1 MEKLFG
7 VEMNVLAGVLLGGT
21 VVVLVVVLLLAL
33 RNKVLL
39 KLALRNIPRR
49 KAQSVL
55 IVVGLMLSTTIIMS
69 ALAIGDSVSS
79 SIRSAVLDAVGE
91 TDVRLTSPVAARFGD
106 DYLDESFVVRVR
118 EAVQDDERV
127 DGVIPLIREQLP
139 LLNEATDKTVA
150 GTSVVG
156 VSLDSLRGFDGL
168 QSLDG
173 GSGDLT
179 GLAAESTVV
188 INRTLSTKLDAEIGD
203 LITLVAPSGRGQY
216 RVIDIV
222 EDKGLAGGE
231 EQVRSAALFSIETL
245 QGVLGREGQYN
256 MIEVS
261 VKGVLSVDE
270 GDSDDLAEELQLLFI
285 DDEASNALFQALK
298 TPMVV
303 EALQAR
309 LDEGGSAVGPFS
321 SDTLDNLVAELDKD
335 APSDEFK
342 VAITDTITLAI
353 VGGVIEEIGDPELA
367 QSLLIPASQLV
378 DMQVAAIKNQGLAI
392 AELIGGFIV
401 ALFSIFGSFSIIVGL
416 LLIFLVFVM
425 LAAARTTEMGIIR
438 AVGTKRRH
446 LVQMF
451 AYEGIVYSIGA
462 ALLGTLLGLLAS
474 VALVGI
480 MGGLVGEDDGF
491 DFTYNVTL
499 QSIVVAFSLGL
510 VLTAITVAVSAYRVS
525 KLNIVVAIRGLGQE
539 FVQDETPTV
548 GRRIFNVL
556 KALGGPYV
564 YVYGT
569 WRLRREGWRTQNRLG
584 LFLLI
589 AAIPLPI
596 LFFVYLFDLIQLRG
610 TGHGLFTRILGYF
623 GRAIPFVWIAII
635 IWKIFKFVQPWT
647 ASGWPLLPVG
657 AAMAISGF
665 LPEKG
670 IVGYGL
676 GNAAIFTSGT
686 TLLIIGVG
694 LTLRW
699 AMNQS
704 GQPVVVW
711 SRLRTWLLLGFL
723 GTAVV
728 LAVRA
733 LVGNRVIREEA
744 QKRVSMTLIG
754 VGMLVFWGLPFD
766 ALDGMTGT
774 LSSGPEMFL
783 LSGVSLVAAAVWT
796 VMHNAEVIVWIVSK
810 MIGRFGSL
818 RPVVKMAIAYP
829 MAARFRTG
837 LTLAMFS
844 LVIFTMMI
852 FAILTNLGNAIE
864 DEPDLVSGGF
874 DIRSRIDPELPID
887 DVNAVIEASGGKLSA
902 SDFEVITRQA
912 SLRVE
917 ARQDGAGDLG
927 FKGARIRAS
936 DDAWLTNNVFE
947 LTHWDPEYGSTS
959 AEIWAA
965 VAADSTLAVVNGG
978 MIETGGFGGDGDPG
992 SGPSMRIKGV
1002 KANEPGEIT
1011 GVDITIRPPVG
1022 QSVGDSVNLKV
1033 IGVLHQ
1039 FADSFEFGSTDIYM
1053 NPGILDEIAT
1063 KPVPFV
1069 DYKFRLADAS
1079 RAEEITRVLETVF
1092 IEHGMSATA
1101 TVADIAQN
1109 QSQNNAFNQL
1119 FQGFMGLG
1127 LLVGVA
1133 SLGVVSFRAVVERRQ
1148 SIGMMRALGYKGRM
1162 IQIQFLMESGIVAI
1176 FGSAIGIGLGALIGW
1191 NIFLSISAEA
1201 DGLTYSIPWLNV
1213 VIIVAIAVV
1222 FSLITTLIP
1231 ARQASMIKPSEA
1243 LRYG

>member
-7 VEMNVLAGVLLGGT
+7 VEMNVLAGILAGGTIVVLLAIF
-21 VVVLVVVLLLAL
+21 LLAL

-49 KAQSVL
+49 KAQSIL

-91 TDVRLTSPVAARFGD
+91 TDVRLTSPVSSRFGD
-106 DYLDESFVVRVR
+106 DYLDASLVDRVR
-118 EAVQDDERV
+118 EAVVGDERV
-127 DGVIPLIREQLP
+127 DGVMPLIRESLP
-139 LLNEATDKTVA
+139 VLNEATDKTVA

-156 VSLDSLRGFDGL
+156 VDLASLAGFDGL
-168 QSLDG
+168 QNVDG
-173 GSGDLT
+173 DPADLAGLGDGT
-179 GLAAESTVV
+179 TV
-188 INRTLSTKLDAEIGD
+188 INRTLAKNLEAEIGD
-203 LITLVAPSGRGQY
+203 DITLVAPSGRGVY

-222 EDKGLAGGE
+222 DDKGLAGGS

-261 VKGVLSVDE
+261 VTGGLRVSE
-270 GDSDDLAEELQLLFI
+270 SDSDDLTEDLQLLFI
-285 DDEASNALFQALK
+285 NEEASNTLFNALK
-298 TPMVV
+298 SPVIV

-309 LDEGGSAVGPFS
+309 LDEGGSAAGPFS
-321 SDTLDNLVAELDKD
+321 SDTLADLVVELENDV
-335 APSDEFK
+335 PTDEFR
-342 VAITDTITLAI
+342 VAITNTITLAI
-353 VGGVIEEIGDPELA
+353 IGGVIEEIGDPGLA

-378 DMQVAAIKNQGLAI
+378 ELQVVAIKNQGLAI
-392 AELIGGFIV
+392 AELVGGFIV

-462 ALLGTLLGLLAS
+462 ALLGTILGLVAS

-480 MGGLVGEDDGF
+480 MSGLVAEDDNFGF
-491 DFTYNVTL
+491 SYNVTL

-510 VLTAITVAVSAYRVS
+510 VLTALTVAVSAYRVS

-539 FVQDETPTV
+539 FVQDEVPSTGKRFKTAI
-548 GRRIFNVL
+548 RW
-556 KALGGPYV
+556 LGGPLT
-564 YVYGT
+564 YGFDT
-569 WRLRREGWRTQNRLG
+569 WRQRRPGRSTKSIVVLMAIVPAGVVVFLTDMWKSRKEGRGVIPRMFVFGLWMLMILQNLAATVAPDIEDSVVAQAIG
-584 LFLLI
+584 
-589 AAIPLPI
+589 AAIV
-596 LFFVYLFDLIQLRG
+596 FWF
-610 TGHGLFTRILGYF
+610 
-623 GRAIPFVWIAII
+623 II
-635 IWKIFKFVQPWT
+635 FLWKMFKFVQPWL
-647 ASGWPLLPVG
+647 ASGWPLLPFG
-657 AAMAISGF
+657 AVVALLGF
-665 LPEKG
+665 SPEHGIKG
-670 IVGYGL
+670 FGVE
-676 GNAAIFTSGT
+676 NAALFTSGT
-686 TLLIIGVG
+686 TLIIIGAG
-694 LTLRW
+694 LALR
-699 AMNQS
+699 
-704 GQPVVVW
+704 
-711 SRLRTWLLLGFL
+711 RLLDRRGY
-723 GTAVV
+723 
-728 LAVRA
+728 
-733 LVGNRVIREEA
+733 REEF
-744 QKRVSMTLIG
+744 QKRVSMSFIGIAMLI
-754 VGMLVFWGLPFD
+754 FWGLPFD
-766 ALDGMTGT
+766 ALDGLTGT
-774 LSSGPEMFL
+774 LAGGPEMFL

-796 VMHNAEVIVWIVSK
+796 VMYNADVMVWLVSK
-810 MIGRFGSL
+810 MIGKFGSL

-829 MAARFRTG
+829 MSARFRTG

-874 DIRSRIDPELPID
+874 DIRSSIDLELPID
-887 DVNAVIEASGGKLSA
+887 DVNEVIANSGGKLSS
-902 SDFEVITRQA
+902 SDFEVISRQA

-917 ARQDGAGDLG
+917 ARQDGAEDLA
-927 FKGARIRAS
+927 FKNARIRAS
-936 DDAWLTNNVFE
+936 DDAWLLNNVFE
-947 LTHWDPEYGSTS
+947 LTHWDPAYGSTPT
-959 AEIWAA
+959 EIFAA
-965 VAADSTLAVVNGG
+965 VAADPTLAVVNGN
-978 MIETGGFGGDGDPG
+978 MIETGGFGGGEDPG
-992 SGPSMRIKGV
+992 AGPSLGIKGI

-1022 QSVGDSVNLKV
+1022 QSVGDSVDAKV

-1053 NPGILDEIAT
+1053 NPGILDELSS
-1063 KPVPFV
+1063 KPVPFT

-1079 RAEEITRVLETVF
+1079 HAEEITRVLETVF
-1092 IEHGMSATA
+1092 IEHGMTASATA
-1101 TVADIAQN
+1101 ADIEEN
-1109 QSQNNAFNQL
+1109 QSQNAAFNQL

-1162 IQIQFLMESGIVAI
+1162 IQIQFLMESGVVAI
-1176 FGSAIGIGLGALIGW
+1176 LGSAIGIGLGALIGW

-1213 VIIVAIAVV
+1213 TVIVLVAVV
-1222 FSLITTLIP
+1222 FSLVTTFIP
-1231 ARQASMIKPSEA
+1231 ARQASKIKPSEA
-1243 LRYG
+1243 LRY

>member
-1 MEKLFG
+1 LEKLFG
-7 VEMNVLAGVLLGGT
+7 VEMSVLAGVLAGGT
-21 VVVLVVVLLLAL
+21 IVVLLAVFLLAL

-49 KAQSVL
+49 KAQSIL

-91 TDVRLTSPVAARFGD
+91 TDVRLVSPIAARFGD
-106 DYLDESFVVRVR
+106 DYLDAPLVDRVR
-118 EAVQDDERV
+118 EAVVGDERV
-127 DGVIPLIREQLP
+127 DGVMPLIRESLP
-139 LLNEATDKTVA
+139 VLNESTDKTVA

-156 VSLDSLRGFDGL
+156 IDLGSLAGFDGL
-168 QSLDG
+168 KSVDG
-173 GSGDLT
+173 DPADLR
-179 GLAAESTVV
+179 GLSDGAAVV
-188 INRTLSTKLDAEIGD
+188 INRTLAEKLEAEIGD
-203 LITLVAPSGRGQY
+203 DITLVAPSGRVVY

-222 EDKGLAGGE
+222 EDKGLAGGD
-231 EQVRSAALFSIETL
+231 EQIRSAALFSVETL
-245 QGVLGREGQYN
+245 QGVIGREGQYN

-261 VKGVLSVDE
+261 VTGGLRVDE
-270 GDSDDLAEELQLLFI
+270 DDSDDLAEDLQLVFI
-285 DDEASNALFQALK
+285 NDEAANTLFNALK
-298 TPMVV
+298 SPVII
-303 EALQAR
+303 EALQAK
-309 LDEGGSAVGPFS
+309 LDEGGGAGGPFS
-321 SDTLDNLVAELDKD
+321 SNTLSELVAELENDV
-335 APSDEFK
+335 PTDEFR
-342 VAITDTITLAI
+342 VAITNTITLAI
-353 VGGVIEEIGDPELA
+353 IGGVIEEIGDPELA

-378 DMQVAAIKNQGLAI
+378 ELQVIAIKNQGLAI

-451 AYEGIVYSIGA
+451 MYEGIVYSIGA
-462 ALLGTLLGLLAS
+462 ALLGTILGLVAS
-474 VALVGI
+474 IALVGI
-480 MGGLVGEDDGF
+480 MGGLVSEDDGF
-491 DFTYNVTL
+491 GFSYNVTL

-539 FVQDETPTV
+539 FVKDETPGA
-548 GRRIFNVL
+548 GRRIKTAVRW
-556 KALGGPYV
+556 LGGPLT
-564 YVYGT
+564 YGFDT
-569 WRLRREGWRTQNRLG
+569 WRQRRPNRSNRSILVLMTIVPVGVVFFFIDMWKSRKEGRGVIPRMFVFALWMLVIFQNL
-584 LFLLI
+584 
-589 AAIPLPI
+589 AATVAPNIDESVAKQAVMFAFVFWFMI
-596 LFFVYLFDLIQLRG
+596 FF
-610 TGHGLFTRILGYF
+610 
-623 GRAIPFVWIAII
+623 
-635 IWKIFKFVQPWT
+635 WKMFKFVQPWL
-647 ASGWPLLPVG
+647 ASGWPLLPFG
-657 AAMAISGF
+657 ALVALLGF
-665 LPEKG
+665 SPENG
-670 IVGYGL
+670 IKDFGAE
-676 GNAAIFTSGT
+676 NAALFTSGT
-686 TLLIIGVG
+686 TLIIIGAG
-694 LTLRW
+694 LVLR
-699 AMNQS
+699 
-704 GQPVVVW
+704 G
-711 SRLRTWLLLGFL
+711 LLERRGY
-723 GTAVV
+723 
-728 LAVRA
+728 
-733 LVGNRVIREEA
+733 REEF
-744 QKRVSMTLIG
+744 QKRVSMSFIGIAMLI
-754 VGMLVFWGLPFD
+754 FWGLPFD
-766 ALDGMTGT
+766 ALDGLTGV
-774 LSSGPEMFL
+774 LEGGPEMFL

-796 VMHNAEVIVWIVSK
+796 VMYNADVMVWLVSK

-874 DIRSRIDPELPID
+874 DIRSSIDLELPID
-887 DVNAVIEASGGKLSA
+887 DVDEVIAASGGKLLP

-917 ARQDGAGDLG
+917 ARQDGAEDLA

-936 DDAWLTNNVFE
+936 DETWLTNNVFE
-947 LTHWDPEYGSTS
+947 LTHWDPAYGSTS

-965 VAADSTLAVVNGG
+965 VAADSTLAVVNGN
-978 MIETGGFGGDGDPG
+978 MIETGGFGGGGGDPG
-992 SGPSMRIKGV
+992 SGPALGLKGIM
-1002 KANEPGEIT
+1002 ANEPGEIT
-1011 GVDITIRPPVG
+1011 AVDLTIRPPVG
-1022 QSVGDSVNLKV
+1022 QSVGDSVNAKV

-1053 NPGILDEIAT
+1053 NRGILDELSN
-1063 KPVPFV
+1063 KPVPFTA
-1069 DYKFRLADAS
+1069 YKFRLADAS
-1079 RAEEITRVLETVF
+1079 RSEEITRVLETVF
-1092 IEHGMSATA
+1092 IEHGMTATA
-1101 TVADIAQN
+1101 TVADIEEN

-1162 IQIQFLMESGIVAI
+1162 IQIQFLMESGVVAI
-1176 FGSAIGIGLGALIGW
+1176 LGSAIGIGLGALIGW

-1213 VIIVAIAVV
+1213 TIIVLVAVV
-1222 FSLITTLIP
+1222 FSLVTTFIP
-1231 ARQASMIKPSEA
+1231 ARQASKIKPSEA
-1243 LRYG
+1243 LRY

>member
-7 VEMNVLAGVLLGGT
+7 VEMSDLAGYLAGGT
-21 VVVLVVVLLLAL
+21 IFVLVVIFLLAL

-106 DYLDESFVVRVR
+106 DYLDESFVNRVR
-118 EAVQDDERV
+118 EAVENDVRA
-127 DGVIPLIREQLP
+127 DGVMPLIRESLP
-139 LLNEATDKTVA
+139 VLNEATDKTVA

-168 QSLDG
+168 KNVDG
-173 GSGDLT
+173 DAANLSGLSGDGT
-179 GLAAESTVV
+179 TI
-188 INRTLSTKLDAEIGD
+188 INRALSKKLDAEVGSD
-203 LITLVAPSGRGQY
+203 ITLVAPSGRRVF
-216 RVIDIV
+216 RVIDVV
-222 EDKGLAGGE
+222 EDKGLAGGD
-231 EQVRSAALFSIETL
+231 EQIRSAALFSVETL
-245 QGVLGREGQYN
+245 QDVLDRGSQYN

-261 VKGVLSVDE
+261 VAGGLRVNED
-270 GDSDDLAEELQLLFI
+270 DSDDLAEKLQLLFI
-285 DDEASNALFQALK
+285 DDEAANTLFSALK
-298 TPMVV
+298 APEIVG
-303 EALQAR
+303 ALQAR
-309 LDEGGSAVGPFS
+309 LDESGSAGGPFS
-321 SDTLDNLVAELDKD
+321 SDTLDDLVTELDKD

-342 VAITDTITLAI
+342 VAITNTITLAI
-353 VGGVIEEIGDPELA
+353 VGGVIEGMGDPELA
-367 QSLLIPASQLV
+367 QSLLVPASQLV
-378 DMQVAAIKNQGLAI
+378 ELQVVAIKNQGLAI
-392 AELIGGFIV
+392 AELVGGFIV

-462 ALLGTLLGLLAS
+462 AFLGTILGLLAS

-480 MGGLVGEDDGF
+480 MGGLVSEDDGF
-491 DFTYNVTL
+491 GFSYNVTL
-499 QSIVVAFSLGL
+499 QSVVVAFSLGL

-539 FVQDETPTV
+539 FVSDETPSTFSRFLAVLRAWV
-548 GRRIFNVL
+548 GPPMY
-556 KALGGPYV
+556 AYE
-564 YVYGT
+564 T
-569 WRLRREGWRTQNRLG
+569 WKLRRAERGFMGRVV
-584 LFLLI
+584 LFAVLWM
-589 AAIPLPI
+589 IP
-596 LFFVYLFDLIQLRG
+596 FFGFAFYVFDLWKLRG
-610 TGHGLFTRILGYF
+610 QGHGLFSRLIMFGLRGMFAGFIL
-623 GRAIPFVWIAII
+623 
-635 IWKIFKFVQPWT
+635 IWKIYVFFQPWL
-647 ASGWPLLPVG
+647 ASGWPLLPLG
-657 AAMAISGF
+657 ALVALSGF
-665 LPEKG
+665 DSEHG
-670 IVGYGL
+670 IKDFGAE
-676 GNAAIFTSGT
+676 NAALFTSGT
-686 TLLIIGVG
+686 TLVIIGLG
-694 LTLRW
+694 LMAR
-699 AMNQS
+699 
-704 GQPVVVW
+704 
-711 SRLRTWLLLGFL
+711 RLLGRL
-723 GTAVV
+723 DY
-728 LAVRA
+728 
-733 LVGNRVIREEA
+733 REEF
-744 QKRVSMTLIG
+744 QKRVSMSFIG
-754 VGMLVFWGLPFD
+754 VAMLIFWGLPFD
-766 ALDGMTGT
+766 ALDGLTGT
-774 LSSGPEMFL
+774 LAGGPEMFL

-796 VMHNAEVIVWIVSK
+796 VMYNADVIVWVVSK

-874 DIRSRIDPELPID
+874 DIRSSIDLELPID
-887 DVNAVIEASGGKLSA
+887 DVNDVIANSGGKLLA

-917 ARQDGAGDLG
+917 ARQDGADDHL
-927 FKGARIRAS
+927 FRNARVRAS

-947 LTHWDPEYGSTS
+947 LTHWDPAYGSTS

-965 VAADSTLAVVNGG
+965 VAADPTLAVVNGG

-992 SGPSMRIKGV
+992 AGPAFGLRGI

-1022 QSVGDSVNLKV
+1022 QSVGDSVERKV

-1053 NPGILDEIAT
+1053 NPEILAELSN
-1063 KPVPFV
+1063 KPIPFTA
-1069 DYKFRLADAS
+1069 YKFRLADSS

-1101 TVADIAQN
+1101 TVADIAEN
-1109 QSQNNAFNQL
+1109 ESQNNAFNQL

-1191 NIFLSISAEA
+1191 NIFLSISSEAE
-1201 DGLTYSIPWLNV
+1201 GLTYSIPWLNV

-1231 ARQASMIKPSEA
+1231 ARQASVIKPSEA

>member
-7 VEMNVLAGVLLGGT
+7 VEMNTLAGVLLGGT
-21 VVVLVVVLLLAL
+21 VVVLAIVLLLAL
-33 RNKVLL
+33 RNRVLL

-91 TDVRLTSPVAARFGD
+91 TDVRLASPITARFGD

-118 EAVQDDERV
+118 ETVKDDERV
-127 DGVIPLIREQLP
+127 DGVMPLIREQLP
-139 LLNEATDKTVA
+139 VLNEATDKTVA

-156 VSLDSLRGFDGL
+156 VDLDSLRGFDGL
-168 QSLDG
+168 KSLDG
-173 GSGDLT
+173 GSADLS
-179 GLAAESTVV
+179 GLSVNGTVL
-188 INRTLSTKLDAEIGD
+188 INRTLSNKLDADVGD
-203 LITLVAPSGRGQY
+203 DITLVAPSGRGAY
-216 RVIDIV
+216 RVIDVV
-222 EDKGLAGGE
+222 EDKGLAGGDE
-231 EQVRSAALFSIETL
+231 EIRSAALFSVGSL
-245 QGVLGREGQYN
+245 QRVLGREGQYN

-261 VKGVLSVDE
+261 VAGGLRVNED
-270 GDSDDLAEELQLLFI
+270 DSDDLAEELQLLFI
-285 DDEASNALFQALK
+285 DDEASTTLFNALK
-298 TPMVV
+298 SPEVV

-309 LDEGGSAVGPFS
+309 LDEGGSASGPFS
-321 SDTLDNLVAELDKD
+321 SDTLDDLVTELEND

-342 VAITDTITLAI
+342 VAITNTITLAI
-353 VGGVIEEIGDPELA
+353 VGGVIEEIGDPQLA

-378 DMQVAAIKNQGLAI
+378 DLQVVAIKNQGLAI
-392 AELIGGFIV
+392 AELVGGFIV

-462 ALLGTLLGLLAS
+462 AFLGTLLGLLAS

-480 MGGLVGEDDGF
+480 MGGLVAEDDGF
-491 DFTYNVTL
+491 EFSYNVTL
-499 QSIVVAFSLGL
+499 QSMIVAFSLGL
-510 VLTAITVAVSAYRVS
+510 VLTALTVGVSAYRVS

-539 FVQDETPTV
+539 FVHDETPSTKQRAVTV
-548 GRRIFNVL
+548 LRWVFGPLTWAVGIADAISRKESVVLRIVAF
-556 KALGGPYV
+556 
-564 YVYGT
+564 
-569 WRLRREGWRTQNRLG
+569 
-584 LFLLI
+584 FLL
-589 AAIPLPI
+589 L
-596 LFFVYLFDLIQLRG
+596 LIV
-610 TGHGLFTRILGYF
+610 
-623 GRAIPFVWIAII
+623 PWIAVLV
-635 IWKIFKFVQPWT
+635 WKMFKFVQPWL
-647 ASGWPLLPVG
+647 ASGWPLLPFG
-657 AAMAISGF
+657 ALVALLGF
-665 LPEKG
+665 DSEHG
-670 IVGYGL
+670 INGL
-676 GNAAIFTSGT
+676 GAENAALFTSGT
-686 TLLIIGVG
+686 TLVIIGIG
-694 LTLRW
+694 L
-699 AMNQS
+699 AMR
-704 GQPVVVW
+704 GLME
-711 SRLRTWLLLGFL
+711 RRGY
-723 GTAVV
+723 
-728 LAVRA
+728 
-733 LVGNRVIREEA
+733 REEF
-744 QKRVSMTLIG
+744 QKRISMSFIG
-754 VGMLVFWGLPFD
+754 ITMMVFWGLPFD
-766 ALDGMTGT
+766 ALDGLTGT
-774 LSSGPEMFL
+774 LAGGPEMFL

-796 VMHNAEVIVWIVSK
+796 VMYNADVIVWVVSK

-874 DIRSRIDPELPID
+874 DIRTRIDPELPIE
-887 DVNAVIEASGGKLSA
+887 DVNAVIAASGGKLLA

-912 SLRVE
+912 SLRTE
-917 ARQDGAGDLG
+917 ARQDGAEDLG

-936 DDAWLTNNVFE
+936 DDAWLTSNVFE
-947 LTHWDPEYGSTS
+947 LTHWDPAYGSTS

-965 VAADSTLAVVNGG
+965 VAADSTLAVVNGN

-992 SGPSMRIKGV
+992 AGPSLRIKGV
-1002 KANEPGEIT
+1002 VASEPGEIT
-1011 GVDITIRPPVG
+1011 GVDLTVRPPIG

-1053 NPGILDEIAT
+1053 NPGVLDKIST

-1069 DYKFRLADAS
+1069 NYKFRLADAS

-1101 TVADIAQN
+1101 IVAEIAEN
-1109 QSQNNAFNQL
+1109 QSQNAAFNQL

-1213 VIIVAIAVV
+1213 TIIVVVAVV
-1222 FSLITTLIP
+1222 FSLITTFIP
-1231 ARQASMIKPSEA
+1231 ARQASKIKPSEA
-1243 LRYG
+1243 LRY

>member
-7 VEMNVLAGVLLGGT
+7 VEMNVLAGILSAGTIVVLLAIF
-21 VVVLVVVLLLAL
+21 LLAL

-49 KAQSVL
+49 KAQSIL

-91 TDVRLTSPVAARFGD
+91 TDVRLVSPVGSRFGD
-106 DYLDESFVVRVR
+106 DYLDASLVDRVR
-118 EAVQDDERV
+118 EAVVGDERV
-127 DGVIPLIREQLP
+127 DGVMPLIRESLP
-139 LLNEATDKTVA
+139 VLNELTDKTFA

-156 VSLDSLRGFDGL
+156 IDLASLAGFDGL
-168 QSLDG
+168 KSVDG
-173 GSGDLT
+173 DHADLR
-179 GLAAESTVV
+179 GLTAGKTV
-188 INRTLSTKLDAEIGD
+188 INRTLAKTLEAEIGD
-203 LITLVAPSGRGQY
+203 DITLVAPSGRGVY

-222 EDKGLAGGE
+222 EDKGLAGGDE
-231 EQVRSAALFSIETL
+231 EIRSAALFSVETL

-261 VKGVLSVDE
+261 VTGGLRVDE
-270 GDSDDLAEELQLLFI
+270 DDSDDLAEDLQLVFI
-285 DDEASNALFQALK
+285 NDEAANTLFNALK
-298 TPMVV
+298 STVII
-303 EALQAR
+303 EALQAK
-309 LDEGGSAVGPFS
+309 LDAGGSVNGPFA
-321 SDTLDNLVAELDKD
+321 SDTLADLVVELEND
-335 APSDEFK
+335 APTDEFR
-342 VAITDTITLAI
+342 VAITNTITLAI
-353 VGGVIEEIGDPELA
+353 IGGVIEEIGDPELA

-378 DMQVAAIKNQGLAI
+378 ELEVDAIKNQGLVI
-392 AELIGGFIV
+392 AELVGGFIV

-462 ALLGTLLGLLAS
+462 ALLGTTLGLVAS

-480 MGGLVGEDDGF
+480 MSGLVAEDDNF
-491 DFTYNVTL
+491 SFSYNVTL

-510 VLTAITVAVSAYRVS
+510 VLTAITVAISSYRVS

-539 FVQDETPTV
+539 FVQDEVPSA
-548 GRRIFNVL
+548 GRRL
-556 KALGGPYV
+556 KTALRWLGGPLTFAV
-564 YVYGT
+564 DT
-569 WRLRREGWRTQNRLG
+569 WREIPAGHRRWM
-584 LFLLI
+584 F
-589 AAIPLPI
+589 PV
-596 LFFVYLFDLIQLRG
+596 LFFTPFGFLI
-610 TGHGLFTRILGYF
+610 
-623 GRAIPFVWIAII
+623 FVVFR
-635 IWKIFKFVQPWT
+635 IWKPERTPKILIRFWVLSMWTALVIGSVVAIVVIAVDGAEDSSSAISLLLFICFMIFLWKMFKFVHPWR
-647 ASGWPLLPVG
+647 ASGWPLLPIG
-657 AAMAISGF
+657 ALVALLGF
-665 LPEKG
+665 DSEHG
-670 IVGYGL
+670 IQNFGV
-676 GNAAIFTSGT
+676 GNAALFTSGT
-686 TLLIIGVG
+686 TLIIIGAG
-694 LTLRW
+694 LVLR
-699 AMNQS
+699 
-704 GQPVVVW
+704 G
-711 SRLRTWLLLGFL
+711 LLE
-723 GTAVV
+723 
-728 LAVRA
+728 R
-733 LVGNRVIREEA
+733 RDYREEY
-744 QKRVSMTLIG
+744 QKRISMTSIG
-754 VGMLVFWGLPFD
+754 VAMLIFWGLPFD
-766 ALDGMTGT
+766 ALDGLTGT
-774 LSSGPEMFL
+774 LSGGPEMFL

-796 VMHNAEVIVWIVSK
+796 VMYNADLIVWVVSK

-829 MAARFRTG
+829 MSARFRTG

-864 DEPDLVSGGF
+864 DEPELVSGGF
-874 DIRSRIDPELPID
+874 DIRTQIDAELPIA
-887 DVNAVIEASGGKLSA
+887 DVEAVIAASGGKLSI
-902 SDFEVITRQA
+902 SDFTVITAQA
-912 SLRVE
+912 SLPVE
-917 ARQDGAGDLG
+917 SRQDGAEELA
-927 FKGARIRAS
+927 FKGARVRAS
-936 DDAWLTNNVFE
+936 DDAWLLNNVFE
-947 LTHWDPEYGSTS
+947 LTHWDPAYGSTS

-965 VAADSTLAVVNGG
+965 VAADPTLAVVNGA

-992 SGPSMRIKGV
+992 SGPTLGIKGI
-1002 KANEPGEIT
+1002 KATEPGEIT

-1022 QSVGDSVNLKV
+1022 QSVGDSVNRKV

-1039 FADSFEFGSTDIYM
+1039 FADSFEFGSSDIYM
-1053 NPGILDEIAT
+1053 NPVILDEISG

-1069 DYKFRLADAS
+1069 DYKFKLADAS

-1092 IEHGMSATA
+1092 IEHSMTATA
-1101 TVADIAQN
+1101 TADDIKER

-1133 SLGVVSFRAVVERRQ
+1133 ALGVVSFRAVVERRQ

-1162 IQIQFLMESGIVAI
+1162 IQVQFLMESGVVAI
-1176 FGSAIGIGLGALIGW
+1176 LGSAIGIGLGALIGW

-1213 VIIVAIAVV
+1213 TIIVLVAVV
-1222 FSLITTLIP
+1222 FSLITTFIP
-1231 ARQASMIKPSEA
+1231 ARQASRIKPSEA

>member
-7 VEMNVLAGVLLGGT
+7 VEMNVLAVILAGGTIVVLLAIF
-21 VVVLVVVLLLAL
+21 LLAL

-49 KAQSVL
+49 KAQSIL

-91 TDVRLTSPVAARFGD
+91 TDVRLVSPVGSRFGD
-106 DYLDESFVVRVR
+106 DYLDASLVDRVR
-118 EAVQDDERV
+118 EAVVGDERV
-127 DGVIPLIREQLP
+127 DGVMPLIRESLP
-139 LLNEATDKTVA
+139 VLNELTDKTFA

-156 VSLDSLRGFDGL
+156 IDLASLAGFDGL
-168 QSLDG
+168 KSVDG
-173 GSGDLT
+173 DHADLR
-179 GLAAESTVV
+179 GLTAGKTV
-188 INRTLSTKLDAEIGD
+188 INRTLAKKLEAEIGD
-203 LITLVAPSGRGQY
+203 DITLVAPSGRGVY

-222 EDKGLAGGE
+222 EDKGLAGGDE
-231 EQVRSAALFSIETL
+231 EIRSAALFSVETL

-261 VKGVLSVDE
+261 VTGGLRVDE
-270 GDSDDLAEELQLLFI
+270 DDSDDLAEDLQLVFI
-285 DDEASNALFQALK
+285 NDEAANTLFNALK
-298 TPMVV
+298 STVII
-303 EALQAR
+303 EALQAK
-309 LDEGGSAVGPFS
+309 LDAGGSVNGPFA
-321 SDTLDNLVAELDKD
+321 SDTLADLVVELEND
-335 APSDEFK
+335 APTDEFR
-342 VAITDTITLAI
+342 VAITNTITLAI
-353 VGGVIEEIGDPELA
+353 IGGVIEEIGDPELA

-378 DMQVAAIKNQGLAI
+378 ELQVDAIKNQGLVI
-392 AELIGGFIV
+392 AELVGGFIV

-462 ALLGTLLGLLAS
+462 ALLGTILGLVAS

-480 MGGLVGEDDGF
+480 MSGLVAEDDNF
-491 DFTYNVTL
+491 SFSYNVTL

-510 VLTAITVAVSAYRVS
+510 VLTAITVAISSYRVS

-539 FVQDETPTV
+539 FVQDEVPST
-548 GRRIFNVL
+548 GRRL
-556 KALGGPYV
+556 KTALRWLGGPLTFAV
-564 YVYGT
+564 DT
-569 WRLRREGWRTQNRLG
+569 WREIPAGHRRWMFPVLFFTPFGFLIFVVFRIWKPERTPKILIRFWVLSMWTALVIG
-584 LFLLI
+584 SVVAIVVI
-589 AAIPLPI
+589 AADGAEDSSSAISLLPLI
-596 LFFVYLFDLIQLRG
+596 CFMIFL
-610 TGHGLFTRILGYF
+610 
-623 GRAIPFVWIAII
+623 
-635 IWKIFKFVQPWT
+635 WKMFKFVQPWL
-647 ASGWPLLPVG
+647 ASGWPLLPIG
-657 AAMAISGF
+657 ALVALLGF
-665 LPEKG
+665 DSEHG
-670 IVGYGL
+670 IQNFGV
-676 GNAAIFTSGT
+676 GNAALFTSGT
-686 TLLIIGVG
+686 TLIIIGAG
-694 LTLRW
+694 LVLR
-699 AMNQS
+699 
-704 GQPVVVW
+704 G
-711 SRLRTWLLLGFL
+711 LLE
-723 GTAVV
+723 
-728 LAVRA
+728 R
-733 LVGNRVIREEA
+733 RDYREEY
-744 QKRVSMTLIG
+744 QKRVSMTSIG
-754 VGMLVFWGLPFD
+754 VAMLIFWGLPFD
-766 ALDGMTGT
+766 ALDGLTGR
-774 LSSGPEMFL
+774 LSGGPEMFL
-783 LSGVSLVAAAVWT
+783 LSGVSLVAAAVWI
-796 VMHNAEVIVWIVSK
+796 VMYNADVIVWVVSK

-874 DIRSRIDPELPID
+874 DIRARIDAELPID
-887 DVNAVIEASGGKLSA
+887 DVDAVIAASGGKLLA
-902 SDFEVITRQA
+902 SDFDVITRQA

-917 ARQDGAGDLG
+917 ARQDGAEDLA
-927 FKGARIRAS
+927 FKGARVRAS
-936 DDAWLTNNVFE
+936 DATWLTTNVFE
-947 LTHWDPEYGSTS
+947 LTHWDPAYGSTS
-959 AEIWAA
+959 ADIWAY
-965 VAADSTLAVVNGG
+965 VATHPSFAVVNGG

-992 SGPSMRIKGV
+992 SGPSLGLKGI
-1002 KANEPGEIT
+1002 KANEPGEFT
-1011 GVDITIRPPVG
+1011 GIDITIRPPVG
-1022 QSVGDSVNLKV
+1022 QSVGDSVNIKV

-1053 NPGILDEIAT
+1053 SPEILDEISN

-1092 IEHGMSATA
+1092 IEHGMTATA
-1101 TVADIAQN
+1101 IVAEIAEN
-1109 QSQNNAFNQL
+1109 QSQNEAFNQL

-1162 IQIQFLMESGIVAI
+1162 IQIQFLMESGIVAV
-1176 FGSAIGIGLGALIGW
+1176 FGSVIGIGLGALIGW

-1213 VIIVAIAVV
+1213 TLIVVIAVV
-1222 FSLITTLIP
+1222 FSLITTFIP
-1231 ARQASMIKPSEA
+1231 ARQASKIKPSEA
-1243 LRYG
+1243 LRY